1 MAEGVAAE
9 EEAGDLVPV
18 QAVHILAHTALQHLP
33 THTVIYSPPRSNTG
47 RNSSETEIIILVSD
61 PVLDHVPDSDLT
73 FHEEKPY
80 QCC

>member
-33 THTVIYSPPRSNTG
+33 AHTVIYSRGCGSGFNQ
-47 RNSSETEIIILVSD
+47 VSVRPVNPD
-61 PVLDHVPDSDLT
+61 PDPGGQ
-73 FHEEKPY
+73 E
-80 QCC
+80 